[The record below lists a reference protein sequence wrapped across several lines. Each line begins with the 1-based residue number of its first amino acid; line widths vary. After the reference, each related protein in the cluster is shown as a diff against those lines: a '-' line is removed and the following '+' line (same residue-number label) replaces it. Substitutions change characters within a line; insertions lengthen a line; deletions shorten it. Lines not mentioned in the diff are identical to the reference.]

1 MGRKVLTC
9 ALLLCALGCGAA
21 VASAQEVKAQTPSAT
36 PTPAA
41 TATPVA
47 PASGFRAEF
56 LKELDV
62 TQRYY
67 LSLAESIPAEKYS
80 WRPGEGARS
89 FSEVFLHVAGVNLE
103 FPGLVGTP
111 SPEGFKYDGFETSM
125 TAKADVVKALQQSFA
140 HIRQSVANVSDAD
153 GDKAIK
159 WFGRP
164 NTVRGFF
171 LFMTRHMAEHLGQSI
186 AYARINGIT
195 PPWTE
200 EQQRRRQQQ
209 QQQQQKPQ
217 TPPTTPA
224 KP

>member
-1 MGRKVLTC
+1 MKRQMLTC
-9 ALLLCALGCGAA
+9 VLLLLCASGYAEEA
-21 VASAQEVKAQTPSAT
+21 FAQDVKSQTP
-36 PTPAA
+36 PAL
-41 TATPVA
+41 VA

-62 TQRYY
+62 TERYY
-67 LSLAESIPAEKYS
+67 MSLAEFIPAEKYS
-80 WRPGEGARS
+80 WRPGAGARS
-89 FSEVFLHVAGVNLE
+89 FGEIFLHVAGVNLE
-103 FPGLVGTP
+103 FPALLGTP
-111 SPEGFKYDGFETSM
+111 APAGFKYEGFETSM
-125 TAKADVVKALQQSFA
+125 TAKVDVVKALKQSFIQ
-140 HIRQSVANVSDAD
+140 IRQAIANVSDTD

-186 AYARINGIT
+186 AYARINGIV

-209 QQQQQKPQ
+209 QQQQQKPPAQ
-217 TPPTTPA
+217 PA
-224 KP
+224 KPDEL